1 VVRLL
6 IVDDHP
12 LVRRGIVEVLA
23 KAFPGASIAEASDGA
38 EALQAVYDGTWDLV
52 VLDLSLPGRTG
63 LDVLKEIRS
72 ANSQLPVLVLSMYP
86 ESQFATRALRAGAS
100 GYLNKGSPSE
110 VLLSAVRKVLAGG
123 KYISAS
129 LGESLAADLD
139 HDFSRPL
146 HECLSNREYDVM
158 LRIASG
164 KTVSEIA
171 EEIHLSVKTISTYRA
186 RILEKMRMRNNA
198 ELTQYGMRE
207 KLVEIGQGGTSG
219 NT

>member
-1 VVRLL
+1 
-6 IVDDHP
+6 
-12 LVRRGIVEVLA
+12 
-23 KAFPGASIAEASDGA
+23 
-38 EALQAVYDGTWDLV
+38 
-52 VLDLSLPGRTG
+52 
-63 LDVLKEIRS
+63 
-72 ANSQLPVLVLSMYP
+72 M
-86 ESQFATRALRAGAS
+86 
-100 GYLNKGSPSE
+100 
-110 VLLSAVRKVLAGG
+110 SAVRKVLAGG

-146 HECLSNREYDVM
+146 HECLSNREYDVL

>member
-1 VVRLL
+1 MPRLL

-23 KAFPGASIAEASDGA
+23 EAFPGGIIAEASDGA
-38 EALQAVYDGTWDLV
+38 EALQAVYDGAWDLV

-63 LDVLKEIRS
+63 LDVLKEIRG
-72 ANSQLPVLVLSMYP
+72 ARPRLPILILSTYP
-86 ESQFATRALRAGAS
+86 ERQFATRALRAGAS
-100 GYLNKGSPSE
+100 GYLNKGSPPE

-123 KYISAS
+123 KFVSAS

-139 HDFSRPL
+139 RDFSKPL
-146 HECLSNREYDVM
+146 HECLSDREYDVM

-186 RILEKMRMRNNA
+186 RTLEKMGMKNNA

-207 KLVEIGQGGTSG
+207 KLVEL
-219 NT
+219 

>member
-1 VVRLL
+1 L

-23 KAFPGASIAEASDGA
+23 KAFPGGSIAEASNGV
-38 EALQAVYDGTWDLV
+38 EALQAVCDGTWDLV
-52 VLDLSLPGRTG
+52 ILDLSLPGRPG
-63 LDVLKEIRS
+63 LDVLKDIRS
-72 ANSQLPVLVLSMYP
+72 APSPPPVLVMSMYP